1 VPGLVGDLGKA
12 AELSPLGHMP
22 RRIFPLVV
30 GLALGGV
37 GLGAGPALGEGFLDL
52 YGGVANTES
61 VRVMAG
67 HRRCTSVFLFGSSC
81 SPETK
86 ATRDADF
93 DISPEYG
100 IRGGYW
106 FAGFPYVGL
115 AGDLS
120 TFRAEADNVK
130 FHLIP
135 FSLLFMARVPLW
147 RTDEIPGGQLQPYL
161 GLGPTLFYQ
170 KATVDYRPE
179 VGQRVKLNSVEVG
192 FDARLGLAWQFHKQV
207 GLFAEYR
214 FTYLPVSADDDDDD
228 FGGARTERVDG
239 RLKTHHLLLGV
250 SIRF

>member
-1 VPGLVGDLGKA
+1 MRRTSIRLVP
-12 AELSPLGHMP
+12 
-22 RRIFPLVV
+22 I
-30 GLALGGV
+30 LALGVV
-37 GLGAGPALGEGFLDL
+37 GLGAGRVSGEAFLDL
-52 YGGVANTES
+52 YGGVAKTDS
-61 VRVMAG
+61 TRAMAG

-86 ATRDADF
+86 ATRDVDF
-93 DISPEYG
+93 DLSPEYG

-106 FAGFPYVGL
+106 FPGFPYVGL

-120 TFRAEADNVK
+120 TFRAEGDDVK

-135 FSLLFMARVPLW
+135 FSLLFMVRAPLLP
-147 RTDEIPGGQLQPYL
+147 TDEIPHGQLQPYL

-179 VGQRVKLNSVEVG
+179 VGQKIKLNSVEVG
-192 FDARLGLAWQFHKQV
+192 FDARLGLTWQFHKRV

-214 FTYLPVSADDDDDD
+214 FTYLPISADDDDDD
-228 FGGARTERVDG
+228 FGGARTERVDA
-239 RLKTHHLLLGV
+239 RLNTHHILLGV